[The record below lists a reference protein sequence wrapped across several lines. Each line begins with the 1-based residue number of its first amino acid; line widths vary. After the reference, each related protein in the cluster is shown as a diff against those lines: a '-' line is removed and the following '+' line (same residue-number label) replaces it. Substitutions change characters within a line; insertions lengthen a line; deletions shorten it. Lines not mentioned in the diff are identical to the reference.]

1 MLRTSSAARAFFGR
15 NPGRKSAAPFCRMG
29 SSRSAASPG
38 FALVELTVAL
48 AILALVAAV
57 ALPGSSRTAGPSRV
71 RAEAL
76 KVVALLKSDRNMAIS
91 RGQEI
96 VTRVDAAGQSIVSG
110 ANDTRTPVSN
120 AVTLA
125 FSNGGDGGILFHPDG
140 SSSGGSITLRS
151 RAAAY
156 RIDVTAI
163 TGYIALSPVEQP
175 G

>member
-1 MLRTSSAARAFFGR
+1 MLRTSSVA
-15 NPGRKSAAPFCRMG
+15 N
-29 SSRSAASPG
+29 RSAASSG

-57 ALPGSSRTAGPSRV
+57 ALPGSSRTAGQARV

-76 KVVALLKSDRNMAIS
+76 KIVALLKSDRNLAIS
-91 RGQEI
+91 RGQE
-96 VTRVDAAGQSIVSG
+96 VATHFDVAGRSVVSG
-110 ANDTRTPVSN
+110 TAGTRTPVSS

-125 FSNGGDGGILFHPDG
+125 FSAGGDGILFHPDG
-140 SSSGGSITLRS
+140 SSSGGSIILRS
-151 RAAAY
+151 RVTAY

-163 TGYIALSPVEQP
+163 TGYIALYPVEQP